1 MKCPFC
7 DNIDTRVIDSRLLED
22 NSIKRRRLCEKCNKR
37 FTTFERLEQPQIIVI
52 KKNNMVEPYDK
63 NKIKKSILQ
72 ALTKRPVTV
81 EEIDKI
87 TNEIEQEIY
96 NENETEIKSVDIG
109 EKILKR
115 LKEIDEVAYVR
126 FASVYRNFKEV
137 DNFSEEVES
146 IKNNV

>member
-1 MKCPFC
+1 
-7 DNIDTRVIDSRLLED
+7 
-22 NSIKRRRLCEKCNKR
+22 
-37 FTTFERLEQPQIIVI
+37 
-52 KKNNMVEPYDK
+52 MVEPYDK